1 MPRLRHKSRS
11 RHTTFF
17 SRYDMQYI
25 YDAVGIVAEQ
35 LHVLM
40 DWENSYI
47 RQIAYMANLAV
58 KTREDKAKAAAA
70 QAKGGR

>member
-1 MPRLRHKSRS
+1 
-11 RHTTFF
+11 
-17 SRYDMQYI
+17 MQYI